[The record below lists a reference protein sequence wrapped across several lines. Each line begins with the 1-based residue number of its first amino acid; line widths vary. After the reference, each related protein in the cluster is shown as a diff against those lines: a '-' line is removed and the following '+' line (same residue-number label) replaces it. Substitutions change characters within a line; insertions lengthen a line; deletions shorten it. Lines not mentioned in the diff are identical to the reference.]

1 MLCVATCLVCIIL
14 CVMLAT
20 IEISHK
26 KDKSALHYACYTGP
40 NHAALLQRQLCRGT
54 RNVLCYVSN
63 CLHCDASFAYS
74 STNYSGL
81 ISSYTC
87 VGMVSTLVSD
97 VFVSHSCGTS

>member
-1 MLCVATCLVCIIL
+1 MQNILDAALCVYVSYLLLKKSATSKINQSS
-14 CVMLAT
+14 VMLAT
-20 IEISHK
+20 LDPIMQHS
-26 KDKSALHYACYTGP
+26 SNGSY
-40 NHAALLQRQLCRGT
+40 RGT